1 MILFDGTARL
11 IGLTITANTLGWLFF
26 VAQIVCVCIVE
37 ERGSNKPSPQSSL
50 QIKQLFS
57 FEKGKCYRP
66 YHVVGFERRFL
77 TLLH

>member
-1 MILFDGTARL
+1 MGDALSVPF
-11 IGLTITANTLGWLFF
+11 
-26 VAQIVCVCIVE
+26 IVSWCE
-37 ERGSNKPSPQSSL
+37 SRGGGGGERGSNKPSPQSLL